1 MTGSIHLHTAS
12 GRSPRYGVS
21 RPAALAER
29 AAARNPA
36 ERAAALN
43 PAERAARRLAFDP
56 AGERAR
62 RVEAVVGRA
71 RAEFGPKAIVPGS
84 PVA

>member
-1 MTGSIHLHTAS
+1 MRHDGLHPSARRFGTLPAL
-12 GRSPRYGVS
+12 RSLP
-21 RPAALAER
+21 PAA
-29 AAARNPA
+29 PA

-56 AGERAR
+56 ADERAR
-62 RVEAVVGRA
+62 RVEAVVDRA

-84 PVA
+84 LMA

>member
-1 MTGSIHLHTAS
+1 MTGSTHPHTAS
-12 GRSPRYGVS
+12 GRAPRYGVS
-21 RPAALAER
+21 HLAA
-29 AAARNPA
+29 PA

-56 AGERAR
+56 ADERAR
-62 RVEAVVGRA
+62 RIEAVVGRA